1 MVMIICIILLVLRS
15 NNLEENKILYDLKV
29 DEAHLITQEVILNT
43 IESKIDHKKTL
54 TGAIV
59 VKPLAL
65 EL

>member
-1 MVMIICIILLVLRS
+1 MLRS